1 MQKMVAVGPS
11 VIIIALFLSACA
23 TTFDPRACP
32 REREYT
38 RAEQKIIAAE
48 FKKAPVIIQGVAV
61 DYGKLRDMA
70 RACRGEAV
78 RR

>member
-1 MQKMVAVGPS
+1 MRNILCLIAIAVT
-11 VIIIALFLSACA
+11 ASAC
-23 TTFDPRACP
+23 TTTAVFDPRACP
-32 REREYT
+32 TERTYT
-38 RAEQKIIAAE
+38 KAEQKQIMAE
-48 FKKAPVIIQGVAV
+48 LKRTPVVIQGVVV